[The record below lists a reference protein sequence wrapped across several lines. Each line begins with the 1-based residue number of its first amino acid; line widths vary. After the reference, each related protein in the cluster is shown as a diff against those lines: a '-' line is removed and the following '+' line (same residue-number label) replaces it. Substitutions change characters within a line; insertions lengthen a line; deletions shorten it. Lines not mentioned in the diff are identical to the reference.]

1 MSKKAAATGK
11 ETNTPAIKLS
21 LPQIKRELREYDKDT
36 LISILL
42 DCYKMSGDVKDYLH
56 ILLKPEEAIAEL
68 HSKARRV
75 IENEFFP
82 EKGEGKLR
90 FSKARK
96 AISTFRKL
104 SGDERLTLDLM
115 VYYVELGVKFT
126 DSYGDIDEPFYNSIE
141 SMFQSVAS
149 KIRGNEE
156 LFWAYNKRME
166 KLVRICQPI
175 GWGFGDNMSYIYYDL
190 ESEFTDMVEE
200 D

>member
-1 MSKKAAATGK
+1 VAV
-11 ETNTPAIKLS
+11 E
-21 LPQIKRELREYDKDT
+21 
-36 LISILL
+36 
-42 DCYKMSGDVKDYLH
+42 
-56 ILLKPEEAIAEL
+56 EL
-68 HSKARRV
+68 HAKSRAQ
-75 IENEFFP
+75 IEQEFFP
-82 EKGEGKLR
+82 ERGNPKLG
-90 FSKARK
+90 FARASK

-126 DSYGDIDEPFYNSIE
+126 DDYGDIDEPFYNSIE

-156 LFWAYNKRME
+156 LFWAYNERME
-166 KLVRICQPI
+166 KLVQICRPI

-190 ESEFTDMVEE
+190 QSEFTDMVEE